1 MLPRGV
7 LAPIRGG
14 CGRAVVRL
22 LATSLVVFQL
32 LFVLWLQPT
41 APAPAETLLVD
52 EMDTK
57 ARMEARAERGEAMG
71 GVRGW
76 KLQGTQDFVYVL
88 QLEGGGDFT
97 EARRR
102 WGLRG
107 HPQGSSK
114 GVYHPGETK
123 KLCSDCYVWVVE
135 LPEQRQDSMTRKV
148 RRWVEGEDDINDR
161 LLAITAVGVPWVA
174 DNREHRR
181 HSPPPRARLRRGCS
195 GTARPP
201 PLR

>member
-88 QLEGGGDFT
+88 QLGLWT
-97 EARRR
+97 APARR
-102 WGLRG
+102 
-107 HPQGSSK
+107 
-114 GVYHPGETK
+114 
-123 KLCSDCYVWVVE
+123 
-135 LPEQRQDSMTRKV
+135 TRSLS
-148 RRWVEGEDDINDR
+148 R
-161 LLAITAVGVPWVA
+161 TA
-174 DNREHRR
+174 
-181 HSPPPRARLRRGCS
+181 
-195 GTARPP
+195 
-201 PLR
+201 